1 MPSNR
6 VMPIPGE
13 IEKLKKVSVISPGE
27 DIRPIN
33 NKIQRYKNIERR
45 GKISE

>member
-6 VMPIPGE
+6 VMAMPGE

-27 DIRPIN
+27 DIRP
-33 NKIQRYKNIERR
+33 NKQ
-45 GKISE
+45 